1 MKRIALFWAVWI
13 AVLVIVPIA
22 VVAQSDVAAVRSG
35 KIKDFFVSMPDS
47 LMPMLG
53 KNERK
58 DLIDIAESG
67 MTTALDNDWNGR
79 SRILALKDNYMSLL
93 EDVADSITVEM
104 ALLPRTKDTLI
115 CLIRTIPLPRKD
127 SELQIFDN
135 NWKLQKL
142 GGDISQYAFSST
154 RALDISLLPDTKDG
168 VCIMTTMR
176 QLDNLNDPQAFP
188 ATAREEKAVY
198 KWNGRRFVRLK

>member
-13 AVLVIVPIA
+13 AVLVTVPMA
-22 VVAQSDVAAVRSG
+22 VVAQSDVSAVRSG
-35 KIKDFFVSMPDS
+35 KIKDVFVSMPDS

-79 SRILALKDNYMSLL
+79 SRILALKDDYMSLL

-115 CLIRTIPLPRKD
+115 CLIRTIPLPHKD

-135 NWKLQKL
+135 NWKQQKL
-142 GGDISQYAFSST
+142 GGEISQYAFSPT
-154 RALDISLLPDTKDG
+154 HALDISLLPDTKDG
-168 VCIMTTMR
+168 VCITTTMR
-176 QLDNLNDPQAFP
+176 QMDNLNDPQAFP